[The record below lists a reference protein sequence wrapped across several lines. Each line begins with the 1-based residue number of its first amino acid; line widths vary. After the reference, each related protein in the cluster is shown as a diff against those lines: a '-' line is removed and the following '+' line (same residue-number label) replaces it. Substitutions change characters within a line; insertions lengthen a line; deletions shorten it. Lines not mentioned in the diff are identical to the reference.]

1 MKKLILLLSLF
12 ASTHIFAQ
20 TETELAN
27 AFLKSVQDK
36 NFELLKPWL
45 GPNVKIMQIKWQQVV
60 NNAQREG
67 FNIKEVKIKK
77 ILAGRQIPDLAL
89 KSIIAVY
96 EYNGKEWDDLL
107 LMITTDEKIK
117 LAEIPLTSYMF
128 TLNEERRGNN
138 IKDSKRN

>member
-1 MKKLILLLSLF
+1 MKKLILLLSIF
-12 ASTHIFAQ
+12 ASTHVFAQ

-36 NFELLKPWL
+36 NFELLKPLL

-60 NNAQREG
+60 NNAHREG
-67 FNIKEVKIKK
+67 FNVMQLKIKK
-77 ILAGRQIPDLAL
+77 VVPGHQIPDLAL